1 MIIQWYPGH
10 MAKAKRVIGEQM
22 KVIDVVVELRDA
34 RIPAASANPVL
45 RQLIQNKPRVLVLN
59 KSDLADP
66 DVSSAW
72 QHAFGCEGVEC
83 VLLDSKAKSSR
94 QELIRKIMAAGQPIL
109 QRWERRGLR
118 ARSLRTV
125 ILGIPNVGKS
135 TLINT
140 MARGYV
146 AAIADRPGK
155 TRGQQWVK
163 IGKQLELMDTPGVLW
178 PKFDDPRA
186 ARMLAATGAIAD
198 EVFDAED
205 VVAGLL
211 VYLATHYPESLR
223 QRYGDDLPLYEAGEM
238 LDEVARKRGCLLPG
252 GELDLEKARRIVLQD
267 FRQGRYGRVSL
278 ELPEVLDE
286 A

>member
-22 KVIDVVVELRDA
+22 KIIDVVIELRDA
-34 RIPAASANPVL
+34 RIPAASENPVL
-45 RQLIQNKPRVLVLN
+45 RELIQQKPRVLVLN

-66 DVSSAW
+66 VVSEAW
-72 QHAFGCEGVEC
+72 KQRFETEGTEC

-94 QELIRKIMAAGQPIL
+94 QELTRRVMAAGRPIL
-109 QRWERRGLR
+109 ARWERRGLR
-118 ARSLRTV
+118 ARSLRTI

-163 IGKQLELMDTPGVLW
+163 IGKRLELMDTPGVLW
-178 PKFDDPRA
+178 PKFDDPKA
-186 ARMLAATGAIAD
+186 ARMLAATGAIVD
-198 EVFDAED
+198 EVFDAEE

-211 VYLATHYPESLR
+211 RYLSEHYPSALR
-223 QRYGDDLPLYEAGEM
+223 QRYGEDIPSEEAPAM
-238 LDEVARKRGCLLPG
+238 LQYIAQRRGCLLPG
-252 GELDLEKARRIVLQD
+252 GMVDEEKARRIVLQD
-267 FRQGRYGRVSL
+267 FRQGRFGRVSL
-278 ELPEVLDE
+278 ESPEG
-286 A
+286 

>member
-1 MIIQWYPGH
+1 MVIQWYPGH

-34 RIPAASANPVL
+34 RIPSASENPVL
-45 RQLIQNKPRVLVLN
+45 RELIQNKPRVLVLN
-59 KSDLADP
+59 KSDVADAE
-66 DVSSAW
+66 VSAAW
-72 QHAFGCEGVEC
+72 QRSFAQEGIEC

-94 QELIRKIMAAGQPIL
+94 QELIRRIMAAGQPIL

-118 ARSLRTV
+118 ARSLRTI

-186 ARMLAATGAIAD
+186 AKMLAATGAIAD

-205 VVAGLL
+205 VVAGVLT
-211 VYLATHYPESLR
+211 YLARQYPDALR
-223 QRYGDDLPLYEAGEM
+223 QRYGNDLPLTEAAEI
-238 LDEVARKRGCLLPG
+238 LDGIARKRGCLLPG
-252 GELDLEKARRIVLQD
+252 GVLDLEKARRIVLQD

-278 ELPEVLDE
+278 ERPEVTSE

>member
-22 KVIDVVVELRDA
+22 KVIDVVLELRDA
-34 RIPAASANPVL
+34 RIPKSSENPIL
-45 RQLIQNKPRVLVLN
+45 RELTQNKPRILVLN
-59 KSDLADP
+59 KSDLADAE
-66 DVSSAW
+66 VSAAW
-72 QHAFGCEGVEC
+72 KMKFERENIEC

-94 QELIRKIMAAGQPIL
+94 QELIRRVMDAGTEIL
-109 QRWERRGLR
+109 ERWQRRGLR
-118 ARSLRTV
+118 ARSLRTI

-178 PKFDDPRA
+178 PKFDDPQA
-186 ARMLAATGAIAD
+186 ARKLAATGAIAD
-198 EVFDAED
+198 EIFDSEA
-205 VVAGLL
+205 VVADLL
-211 VYLATHYPESLR
+211 SYLMKYYPSRLCK
-223 QRYGDDLPLYEAGEM
+223 RYGNDIPNKEIVDVIAHI
-238 LDEVARKRGCLLPG
+238 AKQRGCLMPG
-252 GELDLEKARRIVLQD
+252 GAIDQEKARRIVLQD
-267 FRQGRYGRVSL
+267 FRQGKYGRISL
-278 ELPEVLDE
+278 ERPEADDE
-286 A
+286 V